1 MDEGS
6 FLRVRPGAAARG
18 MVVVPGDKSVTHRAL
33 LFGALARGETVV
45 SGANRGEDC
54 LGTARALRA
63 LGVRI
68 EEDGGLLRI
77 EGRGAELEAPPAV
90 LDLGNSGTGAR
101 LFAGV
106 LATQPFASTIDGD
119 ASLRSRPMGRVVEPL
134 RAMGASIDG
143 PDGGRRLPLTI
154 RGGSLRGTTIRTPV
168 ASAQVK
174 SAVLLAGLRASGETT
189 VVEPSLSRDHTE
201 KMIVH
206 FGGNLARRGLAVTVE
221 GGRTLRAARVEVG
234 GDPSS
239 SAFFLA
245 AALVVPGGDVACE
258 GVLDN
263 PTRTAFLDVLE
274 RMGARIERTGA
285 GSAAPERRM
294 TVRARYGPLRGT
306 EIAGEEVPRLLDE
319 IPVLA
324 AVATTARG
332 CFRVRDAAEL
342 RVKESDRIRLIL
354 DMLLAFGIEARE
366 RPDGFEFEGSRVR
379 GGRVRSGGDHRIAM
393 AAAIAALAAEGESR
407 VEGTACIATSL
418 PEFLPI
424 ARELG
429 LGAAIEE
436 GRE

>member
-1 MDEGS
+1 MGEGS

-68 EEDGGLLRI
+68 EEDGGLVRI

-189 VVEPSLSRDHTE
+189 VVEPSLSR
-201 KMIVH
+201 
-206 FGGNLARRGLAVTVE
+206 
-221 GGRTLRAARVEVG
+221 
-234 GDPSS
+234 
-239 SAFFLA
+239 
-245 AALVVPGGDVACE
+245 
-258 GVLDN
+258 
-263 PTRTAFLDVLE
+263 
-274 RMGARIERTGA
+274 
-285 GSAAPERRM
+285 
-294 TVRARYGPLRGT
+294 
-306 EIAGEEVPRLLDE
+306 
-319 IPVLA
+319 
-324 AVATTARG
+324 
-332 CFRVRDAAEL
+332 
-342 RVKESDRIRLIL
+342 
-354 DMLLAFGIEARE
+354 
-366 RPDGFEFEGSRVR
+366 
-379 GGRVRSGGDHRIAM
+379 
-393 AAAIAALAAEGESR
+393 
-407 VEGTACIATSL
+407 
-418 PEFLPI
+418 
-424 ARELG
+424 
-429 LGAAIEE
+429 
-436 GRE
+436 

>member
-1 MDEGS
+1 
-6 FLRVRPGAAARG
+6 
-18 MVVVPGDKSVTHRAL
+18 
-33 LFGALARGETVV
+33 
-45 SGANRGEDC
+45 
-54 LGTARALRA
+54 
-63 LGVRI
+63 
-68 EEDGGLLRI
+68 
-77 EGRGAELEAPPAV
+77 
-90 LDLGNSGTGAR
+90 
-101 LFAGV
+101 
-106 LATQPFASTIDGD
+106 
-119 ASLRSRPMGRVVEPL
+119 
-134 RAMGASIDG
+134 
-143 PDGGRRLPLTI
+143 
-154 RGGSLRGTTIRTPV
+154 
-168 ASAQVK
+168 
-174 SAVLLAGLRASGETT
+174 
-189 VVEPSLSRDHTE
+189 
-201 KMIVH
+201 
-206 FGGNLARRGLAVTVE
+206 GLAVTVE
-221 GGRTLRAARVEVG
+221 GGQTLRAARVEVG

-274 RMGARIERTGA
+274 RMGARIERTEG

-324 AVATTARG
+324 AVATAARG

-366 RPDGFEFEGSRVR
+366 RPDGFEFEGGRVR

-429 LGAAIEE
+429 LGAALEE